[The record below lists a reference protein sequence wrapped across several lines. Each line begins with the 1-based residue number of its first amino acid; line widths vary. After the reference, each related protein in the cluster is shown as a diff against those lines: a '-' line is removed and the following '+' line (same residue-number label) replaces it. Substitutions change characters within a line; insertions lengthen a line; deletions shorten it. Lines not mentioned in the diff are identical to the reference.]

1 MDGVVDHHRRSL
13 VLQFIFNGRL
23 WNALTFSF
31 EKTMIEVAVS
41 VQLSFPRS
49 VYIIFPTFF
58 FQLIRPHVIII
69 IQIPKASSVWTC
81 HCGFRWWAVG
91 PAGLVS
97 FYGLCIMTD
106 KKPIYLM
113 QIGYFYSNSIW
124 LTGSA
129 WFPPPLGNSVCRVY
143 YDCKYWQWI
152 VYPCL
157 K

>member
-1 MDGVVDHHRRSL
+1 MKLNNCRDGWRRWPPPAQFGTAVHIQRKIMECPHVLFRENYDWSSSLGTIVVPPFCL
-13 VLQFIFNGRL
+13 YY
-23 WNALTFSF
+23 FS
-31 EKTMIEVAVS
+31 
-41 VQLSFPRS
+41 
-49 VYIIFPTFF
+49 TFF

-129 WFPPPLGNSVCRVY
+129 WFPPPLGNSVCRV
-143 YDCKYWQWI
+143 
-152 VYPCL
+152 CL
-157 K
+157 LWL